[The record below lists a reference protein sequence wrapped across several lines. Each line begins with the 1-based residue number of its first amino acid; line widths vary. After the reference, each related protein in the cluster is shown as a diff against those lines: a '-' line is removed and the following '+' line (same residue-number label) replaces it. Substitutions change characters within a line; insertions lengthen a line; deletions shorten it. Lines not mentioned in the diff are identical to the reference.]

1 MSSGGPGRV
10 AFLAFGSAEHSSNGL
25 CLFPNLAR
33 VLRAPRGRN
42 ETFELVTVGDDDEH
56 FVNQI
61 MGEHAMG
68 LIQSGPPSPLD

>member
-1 MSSGGPGRV
+1 M
-10 AFLAFGSAEHSSNGL
+10 
-25 CLFPNLAR
+25 
-33 VLRAPRGRN
+33 LRAPRGRN

-68 LIQSGPPSPLD
+68 LIQSGAASPLDECLYRLADAETIAPQRIRRVWERKKRGIPRS